1 MNDDDLDFSPPA
13 PRRERKEFEPPPW
26 EQDRFD
32 ELAKRQKQFDAAPK
46 QEDEG
51 EDVPGPLEPA
61 RTEQQVNEEQEG
73 AVGGPVS
80 EKRPLDEKLV
90 AAMLIELKADEPS
103 VSRGFDRAGLV
114 AGVLLLAIGGLLMIW
129 AVVMITVAVRRSQ
142 QVGTGVLIGTVV
154 LVFGVGFAGTGAWF
168 VFRFLRQQG
177 VL

>member
-1 MNDDDLDFSPPA
+1 MNDDDLNFSPPA
-13 PRRERKEFEPPPW
+13 RRRERKEFEPPPW

-32 ELAKRQKQFDAAPK
+32 ELAKRQKQFDAAPE
-46 QEDEG
+46 QEDED
-51 EDVPGPLEPA
+51 EDAPGPLAPA
-61 RTEQQVNEEQEG
+61 RTGQPAHEEQEG
-73 AVGGPVS
+73 DVASLAS

-114 AGVLLLAIGGLLMIW
+114 AGILLLAIGGLLIIW
-129 AVVMITVAVRRSQ
+129 AVVMITVAIRRSQ
-142 QVGTGVLIGTVV
+142 QTGTGVLIGTVV

-168 VFRFLRQQG
+168 VFRFLRQRG